1 MDWKAVI
8 GKDTVKIKANADDCN
23 YWSESVKGKT
33 LCKLKSTDNG
43 YIAKFPSHAS
53 TYQDYYVCLDP
64 AQASDLL
71 KALVMQSKQ
80 LLDDEEREFLIGMLN
95 MDQVG

>member
-8 GKDTVKIKANADDCN
+8 GKDTVKIKAEHHG
-23 YWSESVKGKT
+23 WSENVRGET
-33 LCKLKSTDNG
+33 LCKLKSTGNG
-43 YIAKFPSHAS
+43 YIAKFPSYS
-53 TYQDYYVCLDP
+53 SVYQDYYVCLDY
-64 AQASDLL
+64 AQASYLL

-80 LLDDEEREFLIGMLN
+80 LLDDEEREFLIGMLK

>member
-8 GKDTVKIKANADDCN
+8 GKDTVKIKVK
-23 YWSESVKGKT
+23 YHGLGEHVKGET
-33 LCKLKSTDNG
+33 LCKLKATGNG
-43 YIAKFPSHAS
+43 YIAKFPSYSA

-64 AQASDLL
+64 SQASDLL
-71 KALVMQSKQ
+71 KALVMQSRQ
-80 LLDDEEREFLIGMLN
+80 LLDDEEREFLIGMLK

>member
-8 GKDTVKIKANADDCN
+8 GKDTVKIKAK
-23 YWSESVKGKT
+23 YHGWSEHVKGET
-33 LCKLKSTDNG
+33 LCKLKATGNG

-53 TYQDYYVCLDP
+53 IYQDYYVCLDP

-71 KALVMQSKQ
+71 KALVVSSKQ
-80 LLDDEEREFLIGMLN
+80 LLDDEGREYLMDMLK

>member
-8 GKDTVKIKANADDCN
+8 GKDTVKIKAEHHGWNAN
-23 YWSESVKGKT
+23 VRGET
-33 LCKLKSTDNG
+33 LCKLKATGNG

-71 KALVMQSKQ
+71 KVLVMQSKQ
-80 LLDDEEREFLIGMLN
+80 LLDDEEREFLIGILK

>member
-8 GKDTVKIKANADDCN
+8 GKDTVKIKAEHHGWN
-23 YWSESVKGKT
+23 EHVKGET
-33 LCKLKSTDNG
+33 LCKLKSTGNG

-80 LLDDEEREFLIGMLN
+80 LLDDEEREFIIGMLK

>member
-8 GKDTVKIKANADDCN
+8 GKDTVKIKAK
-23 YWSESVKGKT
+23 YHGWSEHAWCPT
-33 LCKLKSTDNG
+33 LCKLKATGKG

-53 TYQDYYVCLDP
+53 IYQDYYVCLDP

-71 KALVMQSKQ
+71 KALVMSSKQ
-80 LLDDEEREFLIGMLN
+80 LLDDEEREYLIDMLK

>member
-8 GKDTVKIKANADDCN
+8 HKDTVKIKDDYGCGKR
-23 YWSESVKGKT
+23 VRGKT
-33 LCKLKSTDNG
+33 LCKLKSTGNG

-80 LLDDEEREFLIGMLN
+80 LLDDEEREFLIGMLK

>member
-1 MDWKAVI
+1 MDWKVVI
-8 GKDTVKIKANADDCN
+8 GKDTVKIKAEHHGWNAN
-23 YWSESVKGKT
+23 VRGET
-33 LCKLKSTDNG
+33 LCNLKATGNG

-80 LLDDEEREFLIGMLN
+80 LLDDEEREFLIGILK